1 MTRGGSAPAGGAR
14 PPSTR
19 QLRAGELIRRA
30 LVEVLAEGH
39 LRDPA
44 LAGASITVSEVRAS
58 PDLKHASAFVLP
70 LGGGDAKEVIAALRR
85 ARGFLRSE
93 VARRVDLRH
102 APELHFEMDR
112 SFDEGARLEALL
124 RSGAVKRDLD

>member
-1 MTRGGSAPAGGAR
+1 MTPGGPARPGGPR

-30 LVEVLAEGH
+30 LVEALGEGH

-44 LAGASITVSEVRAS
+44 LSGASITVSEVRAS

-70 LGGGDAKEVIAALRR
+70 LG
-85 ARGFLRSE
+85 
-93 VARRVDLRH
+93 
-102 APELHFEMDR
+102 DR
-112 SFDEGARLEALL
+112 KSTRLNSSHVSLSRMPSSA
-124 RSGAVKRDLD
+124 

>member
-1 MTRGGSAPAGGAR
+1 VTPGGPARPGGPR

-19 QLRAGELIRRA
+19 QLRAGALLRRA
-30 LVEVLAEGH
+30 LVEALGAGH
-39 LRDPA
+39 PRDPA
-44 LAGASITVSEVRAS
+44 LSGASITVSEVRAS

-70 LGGGDAKEVIAALRR
+70 LGGGDAKEIVAALRR

-93 VARRVDLRH
+93 VARRVELRH
-102 APELHFEMDR
+102 APELHFELDR

-124 RSGAVKRDLD
+124 RSGAVKRDLG

>member
-1 MTRGGSAPAGGAR
+1 MTPGGPGRPGGPR

-19 QLRAGELIRRA
+19 QLHAGELVRRA
-30 LVEVLAEGH
+30 LIEALAEGH

-44 LAGASITVSEVRAS
+44 LSGASITVSEVRAS

-70 LGGGDAKEVIAALRR
+70 LGGGDAKEIVAALRR

-93 VARRVDLRH
+93 VARRVELRH
-102 APELHFEMDR
+102 APELHFELDR

-124 RSGAVKRDLD
+124 RSGAVKRDLG

>member
-1 MTRGGSAPAGGAR
+1 MTPGGPARPGGPR

-30 LVEVLAEGH
+30 LVEALGEGH

-44 LAGASITVSEVRAS
+44 LSGASITVSEVRAS

-70 LGGGDAKEVIAALRR
+70 LGGGDAKEIVSALRR

-93 VARRVDLRH
+93 VARRVELRH
-102 APELHFEMDR
+102 APELHFELDR

-124 RSGAVKRDLD
+124 RSGAVKRDLG